1 MRTFNKA
8 KTIYLNMS
16 IPSYLIL
23 NSFQTTSFE
32 RRADSSYDGLLN
44 FARIQKASLAERDL
58 QVISLFRLVQA
69 FAPK

>member
-1 MRTFNKA
+1 
-8 KTIYLNMS
+8 MS

-32 RRADSSYDGLLN
+32 IRADSSYDGLLN

>member
-32 RRADSSYDGLLN
+32 RRADSSYDGLLD

-58 QVISLFRLVQA
+58 QVISFFRLVQA

>member
-16 IPSYLIL
+16 LPSYLIL
-23 NSFQTTSFE
+23 NSVQTTSFE

-44 FARIQKASLAERDL
+44 FARIQKASLAEGDI

>member
-44 FARIQKASLAERDL
+44 FARIQKASLVERDL